1 MKTLFYWGFCKMNLY
16 KLHVHSLSIIKTNK
30 KSIEFTSDLSGLID
44 IISSAFFEVPPSST
58 RYFFFV
64 FCHDGLDHLY
74 HRRIQHA
81 NHGLFKLNPS
91 KKAFKILCSKAHKW
105 LVGFRVLALKSFL
118 QMYITL
124 YIHNRCFESRY
135 CRKKLQ
141 KIFQ

>member
-1 MKTLFYWGFCKMNLY
+1 MNLY

-44 IISSAFFEVPPSST
+44 IISSAFFEEPPSST

-91 KKAFKILCSKAHKW
+91 KKAFKILCSKAHK
-105 LVGFRVLALKSFL
+105 
-118 QMYITL
+118 
-124 YIHNRCFESRY
+124 
-135 CRKKLQ
+135 
-141 KIFQ
+141 